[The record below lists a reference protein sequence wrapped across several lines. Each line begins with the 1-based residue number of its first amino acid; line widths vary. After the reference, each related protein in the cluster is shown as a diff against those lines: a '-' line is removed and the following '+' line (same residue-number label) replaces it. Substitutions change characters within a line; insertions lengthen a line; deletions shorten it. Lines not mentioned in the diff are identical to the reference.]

1 MLYVRHNFELM
12 TLLIMNNE
20 LIQFYRHRLHAAN
33 VLSFKRTCLRSSF
46 YCEALNI
53 PLDPIK
59 QTKQVDYFHNEN
71 QNMLPYGIQ
80 SNENSS

>member
-1 MLYVRHNFELM
+1 M
-12 TLLIMNNE
+12 TLLIIKNE
-20 LIQFYRHRLHAAN
+20 LIQFYCRRLHAAN

-59 QTKQVDYFHNEN
+59 QTKQVDCFHNEN
-71 QNMLPYGIQ
+71 QNMLPHGIQ
-80 SNENSS
+80 SNDENSTT